1 MIPEDERVLLKLTI
15 DENGN
20 AKLGFPLPK
29 VSFEMDEDKMIR
41 FLVAL
46 QVDTEICDMMEDA
59 VITIESLDHYHFFEK
74 LNKAVKEENV

>member
-1 MIPEDERVLLKLTI
+1 MILEDERILFKLTI
-15 DENGN
+15 DEDGN

-46 QVDTEICDMMEDA
+46 QVNTEICNMMEDA
-59 VITIESLDHYHFFEK
+59 VITIESLDHYLFFKK
-74 LNKAVKEENV
+74 LNKAMKEVNV